1 MAKCKCLENKVA
13 HILLEHRRSYF
24 FGPYTSTRIIG
35 IYTSLSEARGYLS
48 KEDKGF
54 RRYGSKTSRTI
65 TSVSFNHD
73 PK

>member
-1 MAKCKCLENKVA
+1 MAYCKCLNNRVA
-13 HILLEHRRSYF
+13 HVLLEHRKSWF
-24 FGPYTSTRIIG
+24 FGPYTMTRIIG
-35 IYTSLSEARGYLS
+35 VYSSLSEARGHLS

-54 RRYGSKTSRTI
+54 RRYGRNISRTI